1 MAYTEKTEASA
12 KNRDRI
18 FMSSGINCFGARL
31 KKAMN
36 GMSNSELGRKSGM
49 SETTIRKY
57 LRGDIYPGIDSAA
70 LVAEA
75 CGVSLVWLICG
86 IEQKDEISNIDSKSH
101 TDSILEAII
110 KRLPEEQGQ
119 QLADAIIIH
128 GVAGI
133 ISAINSAHDVSG
145 FLKLP
150 ESERERILRLY
161 NQVKGGDVETG
172 GIITTPS
179 PSKNDKKAG

>member
-1 MAYTEKTEASA
+1 
-12 KNRDRI
+12 
-18 FMSSGINCFGARL
+18 
-31 KKAMN
+31 
-36 GMSNSELGRKSGM
+36 MSNSELGRKSGM

-86 IEQKDEISNIDSKSH
+86 IEQKDEAGNVETKAH

-119 QLADAIIIH
+119 Q
-128 GVAGI
+128 
-133 ISAINSAHDVSG
+133 
-145 FLKLP
+145 
-150 ESERERILRLY
+150 
-161 NQVKGGDVETG
+161 
-172 GIITTPS
+172 
-179 PSKNDKKAG
+179 